1 MEAANALRPRSVK
14 RDLSLMFDGILNA
27 TLSEENVFTTG
38 VTQELKRVTNSRA
51 IAQKS
56 WILIEPINMVI
67 TSQIHLLKI
76 QLTRLVIF

>member
-1 MEAANALRPRSVK
+1 
-14 RDLSLMFDGILNA
+14 MFDGILNA